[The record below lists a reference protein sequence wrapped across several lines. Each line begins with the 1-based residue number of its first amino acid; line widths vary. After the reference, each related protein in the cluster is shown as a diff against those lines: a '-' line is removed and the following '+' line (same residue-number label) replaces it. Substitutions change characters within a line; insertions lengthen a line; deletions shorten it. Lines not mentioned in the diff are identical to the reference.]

1 MSRAKNIEWGSRI
14 KEKDNVIH
22 VSHWKSENNKDNESE
37 SLKTLTPR
45 KPMGQNETNF
55 YDPHI
60 IESTNDL
67 DLHRHTIFVGGGKM
81 NNNNDWKYS
90 ELKEDLRESERRIS
104 QDIKEREQRFENMLE
119 RFANDSKERE
129 ERFMKNIEDIK
140 AIVSDGEKNRRNTS
154 IAMWTLAIT
163 TILGIAAMVITVVIS
178 V

>member
-1 MSRAKNIEWGSRI
+1 MSRAKNIEWGSRV
-14 KEKDNVIH
+14 KEKGNIIH
-22 VSHWKSENNKDNESE
+22 VSDWKNQNNENNESDF
-37 SLKTLTPR
+37 LKTLIPR
-45 KPMGQNETNF
+45 KSMDQNETNF

-67 DLHRHTIFVGGGKM
+67 DLHRHTLFDGGGKM
-81 NNNNDWKYS
+81 NNNDWKYS

-104 QDIKEREQRFENMLE
+104 QDIKEREERFENMLE
-119 RFANDSKERE
+119 RFVNDSKERE

-140 AIVSDGEKNRRNTS
+140 VIVSDGEKNRRNTS
-154 IAMWTLAIT
+154 IAIWTLAIT